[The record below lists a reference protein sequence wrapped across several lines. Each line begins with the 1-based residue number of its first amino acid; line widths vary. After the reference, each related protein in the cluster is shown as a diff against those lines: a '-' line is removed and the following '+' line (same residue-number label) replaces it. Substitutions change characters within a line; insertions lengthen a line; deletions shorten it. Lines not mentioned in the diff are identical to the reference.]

1 MISLDNLTVS
11 YGGWTLFDNISFLIN
26 PKDRIGLV
34 GRNGRGKTTL
44 LRLLQGA
51 LPCGGQIHADV
62 EFEYFPY
69 AVEDAEAFTVEVIR
83 AAAPGAED
91 WQIARE
97 CSLLDLPEELL
108 WQTFESL
115 SFGERTKAL
124 LAALFLRDNAFLL
137 IDEPTNHLDAAG
149 RQKLADY
156 LRRKRGFLMVSH
168 DRAFLDGC
176 IDHVLALDRAQITI
190 QRGNFSAWWQEKL
203 QQDQAQLERNE
214 HLKKDAARL
223 RAAAQRAAAWSGR
236 TEKGKFG
243 ANGRDGAAVDRGFVG
258 HRSAKMMQRAK
269 SIQRRRDA
277 ALAEKEGLLS
287 NVERTEGLSLWSA
300 EYHSPCL
307 AELREVSVSYGG
319 RTICE
324 PVSFVLKQG
333 ERIALQGVN
342 GCGKSSLLRLLMGQ
356 AVPHSGTVVLSSGVR
371 VSYVGQETDV
381 PVGTL
386 ADYARAQGVEEHRFK
401 AILRKMGFSR
411 AQLERDASC
420 FSTGERRKVLLA
432 ASLCQQA
439 HLYLWDEPLNYI
451 DVFSRMQIE
460 ELLLEA
466 APSLLFVEHD
476 TAFVNRVATGVLLVR
491 R

>member
-1 MISLDNLTVS
+1 M
-11 YGGWTLFDNISFLIN
+11 
-26 PKDRIGLV
+26 
-34 GRNGRGKTTL
+34 
-44 LRLLQGA
+44 
-51 LPCGGQIHADV
+51 
-62 EFEYFPY
+62 
-69 AVEDAEAFTVEVIR
+69 
-83 AAAPGAED
+83 
-91 WQIARE
+91 
-97 CSLLDLPEELL
+97 
-108 WQTFESL
+108 
-115 SFGERTKAL
+115 
-124 LAALFLRDNAFLL
+124 
-137 IDEPTNHLDAAG
+137 
-149 RQKLADY
+149 
-156 LRRKRGFLMVSH
+156 
-168 DRAFLDGC
+168 
-176 IDHVLALDRAQITI
+176 
-190 QRGNFSAWWQEKL
+190 
-203 QQDQAQLERNE
+203 
-214 HLKKDAARL
+214 
-223 RAAAQRAAAWSGR
+223 WSGQKDFR
-236 TEKGKFG
+236 FGVPNTTARVWQNCGK
-243 ANGRDGAAVDRGFVG
+243 
-258 HRSAKMMQRAK
+258 
-269 SIQRRRDA
+269 
-277 ALAEKEGLLS
+277 
-287 NVERTEGLSLWSA
+287 
-300 EYHSPCL
+300 
-307 AELREVSVSYGG
+307 VSVSYGG

-476 TAFVNRVATGVLLVR
+476 TAFVNRVATGVFAGAQIRKAPR
-491 R
+491 RRRRTTPAPPRGIENEKR

>member
-1 MISLDNLTVS
+1 M
-11 YGGWTLFDNISFLIN
+11 
-26 PKDRIGLV
+26 
-34 GRNGRGKTTL
+34 
-44 LRLLQGA
+44 
-51 LPCGGQIHADV
+51 
-62 EFEYFPY
+62 
-69 AVEDAEAFTVEVIR
+69 
-83 AAAPGAED
+83 
-91 WQIARE
+91 
-97 CSLLDLPEELL
+97 
-108 WQTFESL
+108 
-115 SFGERTKAL
+115 
-124 LAALFLRDNAFLL
+124 
-137 IDEPTNHLDAAG
+137 
-149 RQKLADY
+149 
-156 LRRKRGFLMVSH
+156 
-168 DRAFLDGC
+168 DGC

-243 ANGRDGAAVDRGFVG
+243 ANWRDGAAVDRGFVG

-451 DVFSRMQIE
+451 DVFSRIQIE

>member
-1 MISLDNLTVS
+1 MASLAVS
-11 YGGWTLFDNISFLIN
+11 L
-26 PKDRIGLV
+26 
-34 GRNGRGKTTL
+34 
-44 LRLLQGA
+44 
-51 LPCGGQIHADV
+51 
-62 EFEYFPY
+62 
-69 AVEDAEAFTVEVIR
+69 AV
-83 AAAPGAED
+83 
-91 WQIARE
+91 Q
-97 CSLLDLPEELL
+97 
-108 WQTFESL
+108 
-115 SFGERTKAL
+115 
-124 LAALFLRDNAFLL
+124 
-137 IDEPTNHLDAAG
+137 
-149 RQKLADY
+149 
-156 LRRKRGFLMVSH
+156 
-168 DRAFLDGC
+168 
-176 IDHVLALDRAQITI
+176 
-190 QRGNFSAWWQEKL
+190 
-203 QQDQAQLERNE
+203 
-214 HLKKDAARL
+214 
-223 RAAAQRAAAWSGR
+223 
-236 TEKGKFG
+236 
-243 ANGRDGAAVDRGFVG
+243 
-258 HRSAKMMQRAK
+258 
-269 SIQRRRDA
+269 
-277 ALAEKEGLLS
+277 GLLS

-451 DVFSRMQIE
+451 DVFPRMQIE

>member
-1 MISLDNLTVS
+1 
-11 YGGWTLFDNISFLIN
+11 
-26 PKDRIGLV
+26 
-34 GRNGRGKTTL
+34 
-44 LRLLQGA
+44 
-51 LPCGGQIHADV
+51 
-62 EFEYFPY
+62 
-69 AVEDAEAFTVEVIR
+69 
-83 AAAPGAED
+83 
-91 WQIARE
+91 
-97 CSLLDLPEELL
+97 
-108 WQTFESL
+108 
-115 SFGERTKAL
+115 
-124 LAALFLRDNAFLL
+124 
-137 IDEPTNHLDAAG
+137 
-149 RQKLADY
+149 
-156 LRRKRGFLMVSH
+156 
-168 DRAFLDGC
+168 
-176 IDHVLALDRAQITI
+176 
-190 QRGNFSAWWQEKL
+190 
-203 QQDQAQLERNE
+203 
-214 HLKKDAARL
+214 
-223 RAAAQRAAAWSGR
+223 
-236 TEKGKFG
+236 
-243 ANGRDGAAVDRGFVG
+243 
-258 HRSAKMMQRAK
+258 MQRAK